1 MAINKKLFWIYLF
14 IFAVGL
20 CAGSFFEVS
29 MTGAGKDQLMDALS
43 GFFTDGNNAPFI
55 SDFSRCA
62 GTWLMITVILFVT
75 PFFPPLVLCGP
86 LICLAKG
93 LSVGFSAAMLAET
106 FGLKGGWYILSTLVP
121 HSLIQIPLMCVMA
134 AFSACLL
141 YTSSEYF

>member
-62 GTWLMITVILFVT
+62 GTWLMMPGKRPVCRIF
-75 PFFPPLVLCGP
+75 CCYAG
-86 LICLAKG
+86 
-93 LSVGFSAAMLAET
+93 
-106 FGLKGGWYILSTLVP
+106 
-121 HSLIQIPLMCVMA
+121 
-134 AFSACLL
+134 
-141 YTSSEYF
+141 

>member
-20 CAGSFFEVS
+20 CAGSFFEVY

-62 GTWLMITVILFVT
+62 GT
-75 PFFPPLVLCGP
+75 
-86 LICLAKG
+86 
-93 LSVGFSAAMLAET
+93 
-106 FGLKGGWYILSTLVP
+106 
-121 HSLIQIPLMCVMA
+121 
-134 AFSACLL
+134 
-141 YTSSEYF
+141 